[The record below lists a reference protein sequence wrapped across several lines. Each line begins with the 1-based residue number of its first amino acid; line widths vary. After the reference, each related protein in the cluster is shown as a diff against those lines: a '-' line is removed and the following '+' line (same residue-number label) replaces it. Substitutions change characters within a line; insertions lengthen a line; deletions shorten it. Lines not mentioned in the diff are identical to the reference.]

1 MMEEYEN
8 FKLGMLEQKRI
19 NIDVLLTEYNVQI
32 DNLMDRIRRLR
43 ENKKTVEDEM
53 DILRYGDDE
62 E

>member
-1 MMEEYEN
+1 MKDHEN

-43 ENKKTVEDEM
+43 ENKKTVEDEI
-53 DILRYGDDE
+53 DILKSGDDE